1 MIRPWTVL
9 RQRWVFHDRW
19 YRLLAE
25 TVVPGDGREP
35 IEYYTG
41 VFADVALV
49 VALTTGGE
57 ILFARQYKHGAREIL
72 VELPG
77 GYLDEGEEPLAAAQR
92 ELLEETGYAGQDWR
106 SLGSYLGNPTK
117 ERGNRLHL
125 YLVTGATPVAAP
137 HRDATEEIEVLA
149 IPAREVYSEQ
159 FLAELQVLGTRLAL
173 ELARPVLSELG
184 LAL

>member
-1 MIRPWTVL
+1 VIRPWIVL

-25 TVVPGDGREP
+25 TVVPGEDREP

-92 ELLEETGYAGQDWR
+92 ELLEETGFAGQDWR
-106 SLGSYLGNPTK
+106 PLGSYLGNPTK
-117 ERGNRLHL
+117 ERGNRLHF
-125 YLVTGATPVAAP
+125 YLVTGATRVAAP
-137 HRDATEEIEVLA
+137 HRDSTEEIEVLA
-149 IPAREVYSEQ
+149 IPVREVYSER
-159 FLAELQVLGTRLAL
+159 FLAELRVLGTRLAL
-173 ELARPVLSELG
+173 ELARPALSELG
-184 LAL
+184 LIP

>member
-1 MIRPWTVL
+1 MIHPWTVL

-49 VALTTGGE
+49 VALTAGGK

-77 GYLDEGEEPLAAAQR
+77 GYLDEGEEPLVAAQR
-92 ELLEETGYAGQDWR
+92 ELLEETGYAGPDWR
-106 SLGSYLGNPTK
+106 SLGSYLSNPTK

-125 YLVTGATPVAAP
+125 YLVTGATRVAAP

-149 IPAREVYSEQ
+149 IPVREVYSER
-159 FLAELQVLGTRLAL
+159 FLAELRVLGTRLAL

-184 LAL
+184 LAP

>member
-1 MIRPWTVL
+1 M

-35 IEYYTG
+35 IDYYTG

-72 VELPG
+72 IELPG
-77 GYLDEGEEPLAAAQR
+77 GYLDEGEAPLAAAQR
-92 ELLEETGYAGQDWR
+92 ELLEETGYAGRDWR

-117 ERGNRLHL
+117 ERGSQFHL
-125 YLVTGATPVAAP
+125 YLVTNAACVAEP
-137 HRDATEEIEVLA
+137 RGDATEEIEVLA
-149 IPAREVYSEQ
+149 VPVREVYSER
-159 FLAELQVLGTRLAL
+159 FLAGLRVLGTRLAL
-173 ELARPVLSELG
+173 ELARPMVVQ
-184 LAL
+184 

>member
-1 MIRPWTVL
+1 MTRPWTVL
-9 RQRWVFHDRW
+9 RQRWIFHDRW

-25 TVVPGDGREP
+25 TVVPGEGREP

-106 SLGSYLGNPTK
+106 SLGTYLGNPTK

-125 YLVTGATPVAAP
+125 YLVTGATCVAAP

-149 IPAREVYSEQ
+149 IPAREVYSER
-159 FLAELQVLGTRLAL
+159 FLEELRVLGTRLAL
-173 ELARPVLSELG
+173 ELARPALSELG
-184 LAL
+184 PAP